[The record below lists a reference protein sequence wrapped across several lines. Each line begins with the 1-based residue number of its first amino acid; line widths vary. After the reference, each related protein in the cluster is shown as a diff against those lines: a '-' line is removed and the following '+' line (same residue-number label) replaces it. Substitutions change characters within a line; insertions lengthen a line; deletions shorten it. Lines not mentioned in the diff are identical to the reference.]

1 MGVLR
6 DLWYGDLSH
15 RDKLIELGSEFED
28 LIGQLAD
35 YEREMGDELTGSQME
50 LFQGYQEIS
59 EKLADL
65 REREAFKE
73 GFVLAMRIWA
83 EVLQTPE
90 ERHRRWT
97 IEDEV
102 TGNDK
107 RT

>member
-15 RDKLIELGSEFED
+15 RDKLIDPGSEFEN

-35 YEREMGDELTGSQME
+35 YEKEMSDELTGNQME

-65 REREAFKE
+65 EN
-73 GFVLAMRIWA
+73 G
-83 EVLQTPE
+83 
-90 ERHRRWT
+90 RRLKKALCWPC
-97 IEDEV
+97 
-102 TGNDK
+102 GSGPRSCK
-107 RT
+107 RRKRDIGDGP